1 MIRARSPLGTW
12 TLLCTAFLVASLSL
26 RADDH
31 RFKTSPT
38 LSLEAETLVQL
49 LEQGH
54 YNRDAVKSSDYAQVI
69 PDYMG
74 QLDGQ
79 HLFFLD
85 SDRKDF
91 ADRFGKTV
99 YFNAEELGNI
109 DAAYEMFYVYES
121 RVKARVAWI
130 QAQLKAET
138 DFKSNDTYRV
148 DRSKSPFPSTLAEAD
163 DLWRKRLKFE
173 LLAEILNKKTP
184 EQAKQ
189 TVQKRYESMLKHLA
203 EIDSSDLSEI
213 YLSTI
218 AELYD
223 PHSTY
228 FSADTYEDFGIT
240 MKLQLVGIGALL
252 GFEDDVCT
260 VKEIVPGGPA
270 DLQRQLKPDDKIISV
285 AQDHG
290 EPVEVIGMKLRKVVE
305 MIRGEKGTK
314 VHLLIQ
320 PADATDTAARKEVVI
335 TRDVVQLNSARA
347 HGALFQVPD
356 ETGKTIPLGV
366 ISLPAFY
373 GPADDAGPDGE
384 KSGASQDVARILA
397 QLKKAGA
404 QGIVLDLRH
413 NGGGFLTEAIDL
425 AGLFV
430 GKGPVVQVK
439 DYSGDI
445 QVDKQ
450 QTQDAQ
456 YAGPLAVLVDRFS
469 ASASEIVAG
478 ALQNYGRAVVI
489 GDTSTHGKGSVQT
502 VVEMKTLSRALFTS
516 HEKTGAAKITIQK
529 FYLPDGASTQLKG
542 VVPDI
547 ILPSIDDYLPIGE
560 SDLPHALA
568 WDKIGTSFFDGA
580 PLEPRVLEP
589 LRSKSL
595 KRQERLEEFAYLR
608 KYVEWFKARQS
619 EKLVSLNQDDRIKQR
634 DADKAFRKAMDAQKA
649 LLAKNDYPY
658 TEFRLGP
665 PLPKPIKAPKKTD
678 GTPGAL
684 DDDDESELSD
694 DANDAYAKMDVS
706 LRESLRVVRDAI
718 TLGANRQY
726 WASDHAPLT
735 IASKG

>member
-1 MIRARSPLGTW
+1 MIRARSSKGTW
-12 TLLCTAFLVASLSL
+12 SLLCALFLIASLAL
-26 RADDH
+26 RADD
-31 RFKTSPT
+31 RKFKTSPT
-38 LSLEAETLVQL
+38 LSLEAETLIQL

-91 ADRFGKTV
+91 SDRFAKTV
-99 YFNAEELGNI
+99 YFNVEELGNI
-109 DAAYEMFYVYES
+109 DPAYEMFYVYQA

-130 QAQLKAET
+130 QAQLKADA
-138 DFKSNDTYRV
+138 DFKANDTYRV

-184 EQAKQ
+184 EQARE
-189 TVQKRYESMLKHLA
+189 TVRKRYDSMLKHLA
-203 EIDSSDLSEI
+203 EIEGPDLGEI
-213 YLSTI
+213 YLSAI

-314 VHLLIQ
+314 VHLMIQ
-320 PADATDTAARKEVVI
+320 PADATDTAARKEIVI

-356 ETGKTIPLGV
+356 ASGKTVPLGV

-384 KSGASQDVARILA
+384 KSSASQDVARILA

-404 QGIVLDLRH
+404 KGIVLDLRH

-425 AGLFV
+425 AGLFI
-430 GKGPVVQVK
+430 GRGPVVQVK

-450 QTQDAQ
+450 QTQDVQ
-456 YAGPLAVLVDRFS
+456 YSGPLAVLVDRFS

-502 VVEMKTLSRALFTS
+502 VVEMRNLSRALAAS
-516 HEKTGAAKITIQK
+516 QEKTGAAKITVQK

-547 ILPSIDDYLPIGE
+547 VLPSIDDYLPIGE

-568 WDKIGTSFFDGA
+568 WDKIGTSFYDGA
-580 PLEPRVLEP
+580 PLEPRFLAP
-589 LRSKSL
+589 LKDASQ
-595 KRQERLEEFAYLR
+595 KRQDSLEEFSYLR
-608 KYVEWFKARQS
+608 KYVDWFKTRQA
-619 EKLVSLNQDDRIKQR
+619 EKLVSLNQEDRVKQR
-634 DADKAFRKAMDAQKA
+634 DADKEFRKAMDAQKA

-658 TEFRLGP
+658 QEFRLGP
-665 PLPKPIKAPKKTD
+665 PLPKAIKAPKKADSTS
-678 GTPGAL
+678 GAL
-684 DDDDESELSD
+684 DDEDSDLAD

-706 LRESLRVVRDAI
+706 LREALRVVKDAI

-726 WASDHAPLT
+726 WASDHAPMT
-735 IASKG
+735 MGSKS